1 MDSILSRAQQIEAIS
16 QTGMLPMDK
25 EGASR
30 KFPSVPAFRAA
41 LANSELTSAGR
52 YASKALSLAKA
63 GFKREAKKN
72 LAWAE
77 RSLSTYEWAK
87 TAPGKEIYLYEV
99 DWFQATRI

>member
-1 MDSILSRAQQIEAIS
+1 MIGIFERAQQIKSLSE
-16 QTGMLPMDK
+16 TGRLPMDV

-41 LANSELTSAGR
+41 LANSELDSAGR
-52 YASKALSLAKA
+52 YAVKAMNLLKD
-63 GFKREAKKN
+63 GFKKEARRN
-72 LAWAE
+72 LDWAE

-87 TAPGKEIYLYEV
+87 TASGKEIYLYEV